1 MSIALKEYPNKISL
15 GVNMHIPSNNL
26 NTYLSNINQTESKS
40 GLKEIVDRDNV
51 ETIRL
56 NSEDN
61 IQLSGLGINLG
72 NLFEGKDNFQ
82 QQAGIPKQLTESE
95 KKQETEIHN
104 KIDSIFNK
112 YMKEPSK
119 EDQKTLEET
128 FKKIDEI
135 FADGKVTPEENKQLN
150 ALSRKMEET
159 SSGGEI
165 NFDKISDEDKKE
177 LDKQFAALDKL
188 YGFDKLEKKEL
199 NSLNEILKSL
209 DDILAKLDKE
219 LNESSAT
226 YG

>member
-1 MSIALKEYPNKISL
+1 
-15 GVNMHIPSNNL
+15 MHIPSNNL
-26 NTYLSNINQTESKS
+26 NTYLANISQPESKS
-40 GLKEIVDRDNV
+40 GLREIAERDDI

-56 NSEDN
+56 NSEDS

-72 NLFEGKDNFQ
+72 NLFEGKNNFQ

-112 YMKEPSK
+112 YMKEPNK
-119 EDQKTLEET
+119 DEQKTLEET

-159 SSGGEI
+159 SSGEI
-165 NFDKISDEDKKE
+165 NLDKMSDEDKKE

-188 YGFDKLEKKEL
+188 YSIDKLEKKRL
-199 NSLNEILKSL
+199 
-209 DDILAKLDKE
+209 
-219 LNESSAT
+219 T
-226 YG
+226 H

>member
-1 MSIALKEYPNKISL
+1 
-15 GVNMHIPSNNL
+15 MHIPSNNL
-26 NTYLSNINQTESKS
+26 NTYLANISQPESKS
-40 GLKEIVDRDNV
+40 GLREIAERDDI

-56 NSEDN
+56 NSEDS

-72 NLFEGKDNFQ
+72 NLFEGKNNFQ
-82 QQAGIPKQLTESE
+82 QQTGIPKQLTESE

-112 YMKEPSK
+112 YMKEPNK
-119 EDQKTLEET
+119 DEQKTLEET

-159 SSGGEI
+159 SSGEI
-165 NFDKISDEDKKE
+165 NLDKMSDKDKKE

-188 YGFDKLEKKEL
+188 YSIDKLEQKEI
-199 NSLNEILKSL
+199 NSLNELLKSL

-219 LNESSAT
+219 LNESQTT
-226 YG
+226 YGYNKKE